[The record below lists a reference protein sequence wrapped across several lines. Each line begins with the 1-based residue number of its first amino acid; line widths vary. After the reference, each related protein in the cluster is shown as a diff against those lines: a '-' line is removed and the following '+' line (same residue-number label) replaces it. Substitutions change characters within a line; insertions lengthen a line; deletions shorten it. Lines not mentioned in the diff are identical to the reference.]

1 MSDLDDRFV
10 LDRKESKVL
19 KIWKYQV
26 TLSNGESFVVGLAS
40 STRDPLSVIR
50 KDLQPLVID
59 IATLS

>member
-1 MSDLDDRFV
+1 M
-10 LDRKESKVL
+10 L

-26 TLSNGESFVVGLAS
+26 TLANGDTFIVGLAS

-50 KDLQPLVID
+50 PDLQPQVVD